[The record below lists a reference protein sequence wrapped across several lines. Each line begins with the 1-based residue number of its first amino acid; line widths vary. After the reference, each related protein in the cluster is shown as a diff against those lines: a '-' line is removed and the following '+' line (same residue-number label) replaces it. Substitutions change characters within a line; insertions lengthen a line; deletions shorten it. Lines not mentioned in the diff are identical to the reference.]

1 MVEVE
6 RDVTHGGEVRL
17 ATVAASPRPAPSG
30 PPTGD
35 VAAFEDAFIAFV
47 RALRVARARA
57 AHDPSFAGLSLAQYQ
72 LLDAVDTAGHEGN
85 ARIAAVAGVTQPTVT
100 RALST
105 LERRGLIMR
114 VRGDDR
120 RSIRVALTDVGQR
133 ELAHKRDLVRRRL
146 GELHRS
152 LDEVEQVQAVALMG
166 RLAELIETL

>member
-1 MVEVE
+1 
-6 RDVTHGGEVRL
+6 
-17 ATVAASPRPAPSG
+17 VAATPSPAPPA
-30 PPTGD
+30 PPSGD

-57 AHDPSFAGLSLAQYQ
+57 AHDPSFTGLSLAQYQ
-72 LLDAVDTAGHEGN
+72 LLDAVDAAGHDGN
-85 ARIAAVAGVTQPTVT
+85 ARIAAVAGVTQPTAT

-120 RSIRVALTDVGQR
+120 RSIRVALTEEGER
-133 ELAHKRDLVRRRL
+133 ELAGKRAVVRRRL

-152 LDEVEQVQAVALMG
+152 LDEDEQVQAVALMG